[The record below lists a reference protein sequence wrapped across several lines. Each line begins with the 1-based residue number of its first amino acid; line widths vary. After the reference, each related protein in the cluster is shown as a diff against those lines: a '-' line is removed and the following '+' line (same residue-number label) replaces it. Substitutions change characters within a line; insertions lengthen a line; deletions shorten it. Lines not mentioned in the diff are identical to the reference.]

1 MRTKHEQLKLIFA
14 SWNEKLI
21 LQHQNRICTFYW
33 NVFFCV
39 FMMITKCK
47 IIKTPFK
54 VTHALYGTY
63 QLILFVVTKSRF
75 RVFDFFHHLWEEQ
88 RRWLVYK
95 HVLSIKSY
103 KIEILIVS
111 YCKLCRTS
119 LVVGLY
125 IYLVSLS
132 NNVILFIEFL
142 YGATYFK

>member
-1 MRTKHEQLKLIFA
+1 MRAKHVQLKFIFA
-14 SWNEKLI
+14 SWNENLI

-103 KIEILIVS
+103 KIEILRVIYS
-111 YCKLCRTS
+111 KLCRKS
-119 LVVGLY
+119 L
-125 IYLVSLS
+125 YLVSLFD
-132 NNVILFIEFL
+132 NFILFIEFL